1 MSTNC
6 PTCAGRGTV
15 NRAEFENRDHFM
27 RHRFEDEIMR
37 YIRSNPNFRRESC
50 FMCVEKHVSAAMQY
64 HAELRKAQNS
74 GTSDGQAQISI
85 YQNYLSILGELN
97 LAAEEAD
104 QWDDLCTKLKA
115 CERTL
120 RYDHVFPNWNDIMQ
134 EMLKVKTETQKRG
147 LEFTENT

>member
-1 MSTNC
+1 MTNC
-6 PTCAGRGTV
+6 PTCSGRGKV
-15 NRAEFENRDHFM
+15 DIDMDYNRRFRDKYDH
-27 RHRFEDEIMR
+27 EIML

-74 GTSDGQAQISI
+74 GTADGQAQINI

-97 LAAEEAD
+97 LAAEEAE
-104 QWDDLCTKLKA
+104 QWQDLHTMLQA

-120 RYDHVFPNWNDIMQ
+120 RYDHIFPNWNNLLA
-134 EMLKVKTETQKRG
+134 EMLKVKER
-147 LEFTENT
+147 NS

>member
-1 MSTNC
+1 MTKC
-6 PTCAGRGTV
+6 PTCAGRG
-15 NRAEFENRDHFM
+15 NIDRAEFENRDHFL
-27 RHRFEDEIMR
+27 RHRFEDELMR

-64 HAELRKAQNS
+64 HAELRKAQHS
-74 GTSDGQAQISI
+74 GTADGQAQINI

-97 LAAEEAD
+97 LATEEAD

-147 LEFTENT
+147 LDFTEQSS